1 MCVEVGEGDMHP
13 CPPVYIRCLQK
24 FQVFKIHFTEM
35 LKAFSFCFSNTKYIA
50 KKIIE
55 DSRFGNN
62 AYNLLVPSDPLKRE
76 LTVLCFFGIFII
88 DPDQMPRKPK

>member
-13 CPPVYIRCLQK
+13 CPPVCVRCLQK
-24 FQVFKIHFTEM
+24 FQVFKIHFTVM

-50 KKIIE
+50 KKIAKKIVE

-62 AYNLLVPSDPLKRE
+62 AIR
-76 LTVLCFFGIFII
+76 
-88 DPDQMPRKPK
+88 Q